1 MARELHVAS
10 ARIIF
15 QLLLQT
21 WIKPKVKSHWSLS
34 SVEIISTFFT
44 FEVVF
49 KFADL
54 AACLSWL
61 KQFVFSGE
69 KVDNIEAIHHDMFF
83 FCQDSPFRVYK
94 YIRYANE
101 F

>member
-1 MARELHVAS
+1 MNKTKQGSWKSNHIGVFPSR
-10 ARIIF
+10 
-15 QLLLQT
+15 LQ
-21 WIKPKVKSHWSLS
+21 WFPPS
-34 SVEIISTFFT
+34 

-54 AACLSWL
+54 VACLSWL

-69 KVDNIEAIHHDMFF
+69 KVDNIEAIHHDMFL